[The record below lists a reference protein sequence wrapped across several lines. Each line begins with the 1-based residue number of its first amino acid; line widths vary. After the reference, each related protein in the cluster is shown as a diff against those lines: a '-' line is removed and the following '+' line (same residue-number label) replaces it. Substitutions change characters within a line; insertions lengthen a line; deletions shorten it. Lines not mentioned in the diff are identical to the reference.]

1 MRRVQHGKRKEC
13 NMNATWKK
21 CNTEKVQHG
30 KSATRKSATC
40 KKCNTENV
48 EHAKSATWKKY
59 NMKIAEA

>member
-1 MRRVQHGKRKEC
+1 MQHEK
-13 NMNATWKK
+13 NATWKK